1 MGLSFL
7 WRCPR
12 PRHERRKEYLERG
25 LAPLGVGYTVG
36 RDTPEPN
43 LNLTP
48 GEYRDYY
55 NIAIDVKD
63 TADPGGYEA
72 LDAFISTKST
82 GRESLSERLNR
93 ACADS
98 ARQVSSMELD
108 IERSHQERSLGDAR

>member
-1 MGLSFL
+1 MIVWNIRTNS
-7 WRCPR
+7 
-12 PRHERRKEYLERG
+12 
-25 LAPLGVGYTVG
+25 GYTQIG
-36 RDTPEPN
+36 SRKNKFCAHLAAAGSYSTTN

-63 TADPGGYEA
+63 TAGPGGYEA

-82 GRESLSERLNR
+82 GRESLSERLSR